1 MFSSKQSAN
10 RTFDFSLDALDFKK
24 RLARELS
31 AAQITELDDEALDML
46 SAAGNAEPQPEDEL
60 FFP

>member
-1 MFSSKQSAN
+1 MLSSKHAAD
-10 RTFDFSLDALDFKK
+10 RTFDFSLDALDFKE
-24 RLARELS
+24 RLSRELS
-31 AAQITELDDEALDML
+31 AAQITELDDDALDML